1 MRNILRVKHCIRF
14 TPCHLT
20 QPTTPKMPSTHIYLS
35 PVISQ
40 HFWHFFMGEFLP
52 VVAYVLLQEKSSP
65 NAKANA
71 VSPPLFRTSYIV
83 HKADIDSPFNAFYRE
98 LGIQVVHT
106 SDEQCKTHLTKDIR
120 RWDGQHPQGVPPND
134 RGRARCAVDWLC
146 RWASTTPTQ
155 PLPQSLSHRSRR
167 SRRQRRTNQ
176 SNVPSS
182 PTSIVVQIRKDQPQ
196 HTHYFQHQ
204 QHHLPK
210 NTALH
215 HKRKTYGAQRRSVPN
230 LGTEVADAL
239 RERFVPTP
247 PTSHTS
253 TPSLTSPTLP
263 HLSVVWDDGKS
274 LREQIQQYHNAD
286 VLVLGH
292 GAGMVHALWLR
303 PGAVVVEI
311 VPREK
316 MRLMKTTVQRTNTP
330 TRQCQRRVTNPR
342 GCWEVDGLSVLNQ
355 IVSVPLTIQ
364 RITVNTAHSKVS
376 PKTVVRSVQSAYS
389 PPHRHTKH
397 ASYNRLSRK
406 RRRR

>member
-1 MRNILRVKHCIRF
+1 
-14 TPCHLT
+14 
-20 QPTTPKMPSTHIYLS
+20 MPSTHIYLS

-71 VSPPLFRTSYIV
+71 VSPPLFLTSYIV
-83 HKADIDSPFNAFYRE
+83 HKADMDSPFNAFYRE

-106 SDEQCKTHLTKDIR
+106 SDEQCKIHLTKDIR
-120 RWDGQHPQGVPPND
+120 RWDGQHPQGVPPHD
-134 RGRARCAVDWLC
+134 RRRARCAVDWLC
-146 RWASTTPTQ
+146 RWASTTPVSTSDETTSAQ
-155 PLPQSLSHRSRR
+155 PLSRR

-176 SNVPSS
+176 STVPSS

-247 PTSHTS
+247 PTSPPSHTYATS
-253 TPSLTSPTLP
+253 PPSLTSPTLP